1 MIEGRMQV
9 TRYDK
14 ADSIEVN
21 KNITYV
27 KIDSIRM
34 NPQQPKRQY
43 SKNSLEQLSESI
55 KEFGIVNP
63 ISIRKIS
70 TNFYEIVTGERVF
83 RAASLA
89 GLKEIPVTIIHSDEE
104 AAILSLIETIEDNEM
119 SYLEE
124 AESYNNLLNKY
135 NFTQEELAKRI
146 NKSQSTIANKIRLLK
161 LPPIVKKILF
171 DNNLTERHAR
181 ALLKLNDEQLQLKVL
196 KFVCEKNLNVKKT
209 EELIKKAINKFI
221 NNNGKKDNNNNNST
235 IGSIKNIKTFVG
247 TLKGAI
253 DVMKKSGVDVKAAKV
268 DRGNYVEFVIRVPK
282 DK

>member
-14 ADSIEVN
+14 NDSEVN

-27 KIDSIRM
+27 KLDSIRM

-43 SKNSLEQLSESI
+43 SKTSLEQLSESI

-63 ISIRKIS
+63 INIRKIS
-70 TNFYEIVTGERVF
+70 TNFYEIVTGERIF

-89 GLKEIPVTIIHSDEE
+89 GVKEIPVTIIQSDEE

-124 AESYNNLLNKY
+124 AESYNSLLNKY

-146 NKSQSTIANKIRLLK
+146 GKSQSTIANKIRLLK
-161 LPPIVKKILF
+161 LPPIVKKILC

-209 EELIKKAINKFI
+209 EELIKKAINKFVAS
-221 NNNGKKDNNNNNST
+221 NGKKSSDNNS
-235 IGSIKNIKTFVG
+235 IGSIKNIRTFVG
-247 TLKGAI
+247 TLKNAI
-253 DVMKKSGVDVKAAKV
+253 DVMKRSGVDVKVAKV
-268 DRGNYVEFVIRVPK
+268 DKGSYVDFIVRIPK

>member
-1 MIEGRMQV
+1 MQV
-9 TRYDK
+9 TKYDK
-14 ADSIEVN
+14 TDSIEVN

-27 KIDSIRM
+27 KLDSIRM

-43 SKNSLEQLSESI
+43 SRTSLEQLSESI

-63 ISIRKIS
+63 INIRKIS
-70 TNFYEIVTGERVF
+70 TNFYEIVTGEKIF

-89 GLKEIPVTIIHSDEE
+89 SVKEIPVTIIQSDEE
-104 AAILSLIETIEDNEM
+104 AAILSLIETIEDNDM

-146 NKSQSTIANKIRLLK
+146 GKSQSTIANKIRLLK
-161 LPPIVKKILF
+161 LPPIVKKILC

-181 ALLKLNDEQLQLKVL
+181 ALLKLSDEQLQLKVL

-209 EELIKKAINKFI
+209 EELIKKAINKFVV
-221 NNNGKKDNNNNNST
+221 NNNKKVVESNAV
-235 IGSIKNIKTFVG
+235 GSIKNIKTFVG
-247 TLKGAI
+247 TLKNAI
-253 DVMKKSGVDVKAAKV
+253 DIMKRSGVDVKAGKI
-268 DRGNYVEFVIRVPK
+268 DRGEYIEFIVRVPK